1 MTPSPSRPPQASSLG
16 SALVGRRFGRIPGA
30 GTKARGRIP
39 LLALLVVT
47 LVLGNPELVVGQSVG
62 GEAGSLSAR
71 IDAVLSRPPMDG
83 VHWGVLLVDA
93 ETGEVLYDRN
103 AHLRFVP
110 ASNMKVPVTAAALD
124 RLGPSWRYRTG
135 FWIEPGA
142 LLEEGRRLAGDLVL
156 VTHGDPSLGEP
167 FHTSGEG
174 ALRALADSLLA
185 TGLREVDGD
194 LVVDLAAWD
203 STSVPTGWLVG
214 NLNSRAAATG
224 GAFSIEN
231 GELELHLRGGTREGE
246 ATRLSW
252 SPVGTP
258 DFVANRVTTGRVG
271 AGADVRT
278 SYLPESRR
286 WVVEGSIPP
295 GASERIVR
303 AHRDPVRQAA
313 HALVRV
319 LADQGLEIRGELH
332 LAWDR
337 GEALAG
343 GCAAGSLPRCDGVR
357 ELAGMDS
364 PPMTELVR
372 AILEPSQNWMTEQL
386 VRTLGAE
393 VGEEG
398 SWEEGF
404 GVVADFLTGELG
416 IDSLDVHFRDGS
428 GLAGYNLISPRAL
441 IRILDDARSRPWALA
456 FHDAMAEPG
465 KPRTTLSNRLT
476 DLEGRV
482 HAKTGTI
489 SHVNSLSG
497 YLVSNDG
504 RPLLFAVMSNA
515 ANLPAGQIRRTIDDV
530 VREMARR

>member
-1 MTPSPSRPPQASSLG
+1 MTFTNSG
-16 SALVGRRFGRIPGA
+16 VGRTHGLWAKTRSPLRFLV
-30 GTKARGRIP
+30 
-39 LLALLVVT
+39 LLALL
-47 LVLGNPELVVGQSVG
+47 LVPGAPEILAGQSG
-62 GEAGSLSAR
+62 AGDTGSLNAR

-93 ETGEVLYDRN
+93 ERGEVLYGRN

-110 ASNMKVPVTAAALD
+110 ASNMKLPVAATALD

-135 FWIEPGA
+135 FWVEPGA
-142 LLEEGRRLAGDLVL
+142 LLEEGGRLAGDLTL
-156 VTHGDPSLGEP
+156 VAHGDPSLGEP

-174 ALRALADSLLA
+174 ALGALADSLLA

-203 STSVPTGWLVG
+203 STTVPSGWLVG
-214 NLNSRAAATG
+214 NLNARYAATG

-231 GELELHLRGGTREGE
+231 GELELH
-246 ATRLSW
+246 
-252 SPVGTP
+252 
-258 DFVANRVTTGRVG
+258 
-271 AGADVRT
+271 
-278 SYLPESRR
+278 
-286 WVVEGSIPP
+286 
-295 GASERIVR
+295 
-303 AHRDPVRQAA
+303 
-313 HALVRV
+313 
-319 LADQGLEIRGELH
+319 
-332 LAWDR
+332 
-337 GEALAG
+337 
-343 GCAAGSLPRCDGVR
+343 
-357 ELAGMDS
+357 
-364 PPMTELVR
+364 
-372 AILEPSQNWMTEQL
+372 
-386 VRTLGAE
+386 
-393 VGEEG
+393 
-398 SWEEGF
+398 
-404 GVVADFLTGELG
+404 
-416 IDSLDVHFRDGS
+416 
-428 GLAGYNLISPRAL
+428 PRAL

-530 VREMARR
+530 VREMVRR

>member
-1 MTPSPSRPPQASSLG
+1 MTFTNSG
-16 SALVGRRFGRIPGA
+16 VGRTHGLWAKTRSPLRFLV
-30 GTKARGRIP
+30 
-39 LLALLVVT
+39 LLALL
-47 LVLGNPELVVGQSVG
+47 LVPGAPEILAGQSG
-62 GEAGSLSAR
+62 AGDTGSLNAR

-93 ETGEVLYDRN
+93 ERGEVLYGRN

-110 ASNMKVPVTAAALD
+110 ASNMKLPVAATALD

-135 FWIEPGA
+135 FWVEPGA
-142 LLEEGRRLAGDLVL
+142 LLEEGGRLAGDLTL
-156 VTHGDPSLGEP
+156 VAHGDPSLGEP

-174 ALRALADSLLA
+174 ALGALADSLLA

-203 STSVPTGWLVG
+203 STTVPSGWLVG
-214 NLNSRAAATG
+214 NLNARYAATG

-246 ATRLSW
+246 PTRLAW

-258 DFVANRVTTGRVG
+258 DFVENRVTTGRVG
-271 AGADVRT
+271 SGAQVRT

-286 WVVEGSIPP
+286 WVVKGTIPP
-295 GASERIVR
+295 GGSERIVR
-303 AHRDPVRQAA
+303 AQRDPVRQAA
-313 HALVRV
+313 HALARV
-319 LADQGLEIRGELH
+319 LADEGLRINGELH
-332 LAWDR
+332 LVWDR
-337 GEALAG
+337 GEPLAG
-343 GCAAGSLPRCDGVR
+343 GCAAGSLPRCDAVR

-404 GVVADFLTGELG
+404 GVVADFLTGELE

-530 VREMARR
+530 VREMVRR